1 MAGFSDRLKHAFDV
15 FRDRDPDVYV
25 HKDLGSSYYRNPDKP
40 FFTMGSER
48 TIITSIYTRI
58 GIDVASVNMQHVR
71 LDENDRFLEEIDSG
85 LDRCLAIEAN
95 IDQSGRQ
102 FIQDV
107 VLSMLDEGYVA
118 IVPVDT
124 DINIDNS
131 NSFDILS
138 MRTGKIVEWYPK
150 HVKLRVYNENI
161 GQKQDI
167 VMPKDK
173 VAIVENPLYSVMNA
187 PNSTLRRL
195 IHKLALLDAVD
206 EMTASG
212 KLDMIIQLPYVI
224 KTEARQ
230 REAEKRRRNIEDQ
243 LSGNNKYGIAYI
255 DGTEKVTQLNRTLD
269 NNLMS
274 QIEYLHK
281 MLYAQLGITEEVMNG
296 TANEATMLNYWNRVV
311 EPILAALSDAMKRTF
326 LTKTARSQRQT
337 IMYFRDPFKLAPIS
351 QIAEIADKFTRNEIL
366 SSNEVRGIIGFKP
379 SPEPNADALR
389 NKNIAPSEEQLAAE
403 GGLSLTNPSADP
415 TSPSLPGGNL
425 ANPDQY

>member
-85 LDRCLAIEAN
+85 LDRCLAVEAN

-403 GGLSLTNPSADP
+403 GGLSLTDPSADP

-425 ANPDQY
+425 ADPDQY